1 MRISDQKKV
10 GNIMVKELLKRG
22 FIGIGIASL
31 VCSLV
36 SVITYLCGVDFSSYG
51 IMNFVLNQLGYSL
64 IGFVTACASLLFEVK
79 NFSRLK
85 ATILH
90 FFAILTSYALAGFAA
105 GWFKAWGVSLL
116 IPAACFLGSYVI
128 TWFAVYFS
136 VKRSV
141 ALINKKLSEK

>member
-1 MRISDQKKV
+1 
-10 GNIMVKELLKRG
+10 MVKELLKRG

-36 SVITYLCGVDFSSYG
+36 SVITYSCGVDFSSYG
-51 IMNFVLNQLGYSL
+51 IMDFVLNQLGYS
-64 IGFVTACASLLFEVK
+64 F
-79 NFSRLK
+79 
-85 ATILH
+85 
-90 FFAILTSYALAGFAA
+90 ILTSYALAGFAA

-116 IPAACFLGSYVI
+116 IPAACFLVSYVI